1 MSTDIAE
8 TRPDHFQCAS
18 LTRYDAPSNVGGS
31 NEAARV
37 HLAHWRY
44 CRLATCGE
52 RALSAE
58 ERMADSRRVRQLG
71 DIRVTALDDG
81 YGDVPIAVVVN
92 IDEAG
97 GAR

>member
-1 MSTDIAE
+1 
-8 TRPDHFQCAS
+8 
-18 LTRYDAPSNVGGS
+18 
-31 NEAARV
+31 
-37 HLAHWRY
+37 
-44 CRLATCGE
+44 
-52 RALSAE
+52 
-58 ERMADSRRVRQLG
+58 MADSRRVRQLG